1 MTLIKHVTK
10 TSEKKKTFHNA
21 TKIRYPFKDTE
32 KTTNPIRI
40 LFFFKKKKEVRELP
54 EMPSDL

>member
-10 TSEKKKTFHNA
+10 TTKKKKKFHNA

-32 KTTNPIRI
+32 KTINPIRI
-40 LFFFKKKKEVRELP
+40 LKKKKKSTRVTRNAQ
-54 EMPSDL
+54 

>member
-10 TSEKKKTFHNA
+10 TTKKEKKIHNA

-32 KTTNPIRI
+32 KTIKPIRI
-40 LFFFKKKKEVRELP
+40 LFLKKKKRRRSTRVTRNAQ
-54 EMPSDL
+54 